1 MSKTK
6 KKKSLFDKS
15 VIKYDRALI
24 YCRVSSD
31 RQATE
36 GHGLDGQEQR
46 CREYASRQG
55 YVVEKVFRDSFS
67 GGGDFMNRPA
77 MSQLIEYLDKNP
89 SIRFAVIFD
98 DLKRFARDTQF
109 HIKLRMALKVR
120 DAKPECLN
128 FNFEDTAE
136 GEFVETIFAAQGQ
149 LERKQNT
156 RQVIQKMKARLES
169 GYWTFGSKKGYTMI
183 KDPLHGKL
191 AVPHKTEAPLLKY
204 ALESFSTGV
213 FVRKIDA
220 CKYLVENGFWGK
232 QSPEKYIDKFSII
245 LRDPFYSGSI
255 EYPEWEVERRKGHH
269 KAIISLDTYEINQRR
284 TKSQGL
290 SKRIRVDVSD
300 DFPLRGLHVCGECNK
315 PLTGAWVKG
324 RSKKYPYYYC
334 QNKNCE
340 QNGKMIRKKDMEDAF
355 TSLLKKQILGGGVDV
370 LVQKVFSGVWQE
382 EAGDIRKLEDLK
394 QRKRQELEVK
404 ISELTDLIIAAK
416 SDAVKRAYEGKLEE
430 VVIEFEGIGAVDI
443 DLSDT
448 SVPYQTA
455 LNKATGLLKSPYKIW
470 SSVDVLE
477 KHRLYFF
484 IFEEKLAY
492 SKKTGYRTDNLPC
505 AVRLFEEFACVNS
518 HDVEMGGIEPP
529 CRRCSCGNLL
539 CVEYFFWV

>member
-136 GEFVETIFAAQGQ
+136 GEFVETIFAAQ
-149 LERKQNT
+149 
-156 RQVIQKMKARLES
+156 
-169 GYWTFGSKKGYTMI
+169 
-183 KDPLHGKL
+183 
-191 AVPHKTEAPLLKY
+191 
-204 ALESFSTGV
+204 
-213 FVRKIDA
+213 
-220 CKYLVENGFWGK
+220 GK

-518 HDVEMGGIEPP
+518 HDVEMGGIEPL